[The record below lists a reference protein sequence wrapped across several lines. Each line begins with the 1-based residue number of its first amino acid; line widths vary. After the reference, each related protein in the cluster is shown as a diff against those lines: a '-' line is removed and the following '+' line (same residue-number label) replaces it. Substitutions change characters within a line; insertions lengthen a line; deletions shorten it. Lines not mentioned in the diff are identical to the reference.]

1 MRRRRS
7 PTIHINFLLG
17 LIFPVL
23 ISSQTYDAIPIG
35 RPFLRPPPSPRQEN
49 EPAPTLAR
57 GYQPPPRPSN
67 FQPPRSYPNFQ
78 KPSLNLD
85 NKNFNRQPQQ
95 FNWQMQQLQQQDPRR
110 FQGPVQQQRIP
121 QTPPSFLPARNHLR
135 AGAPG
140 QVPRVPNVPV
150 QHFQGPQQLDPVN
163 NIIIHL
169 YLNAKDRMPSHTE
182 IKTPV
187 HGLFGIG
194 TSHGGPGSHSD
205 PIVITKDFDRETLEF
220 VDEGQAKKL
229 SGPSNIIEVKA
240 TVSTPNRQLENTVNH
255 AVNQELDR
263 AIPKVMDRMRGS
275 TMTMDNGMRK
285 ELEEALVDELAK
297 NLGETIDNTEITQED
312 LEKLIE
318 EGFDEVQKG
327 EEKTTTTSRP
337 TPKLVTI
344 PRTTTTQRP
353 TTTVTPDFNNDDDY
367 FTEDSEDISQTS
379 RGTVPTVTPPTPP
392 PTTTTTRTTTTA
404 RPTTRIIVTST
415 TRVWTTTTQAP
426 PTTEAPTTTT
436 EAPWARA
443 TSGHVHVMP
452 GIRVTETSSPPT
464 TTSTTTRTPTTRTT
478 WTPPPTTTTATTTTT
493 PPTTTTTSQTP
504 PPTPKQTWAP
514 WTPPTTTL
522 PPYHPPTSVAIDSEE
537 EFQNPGGP
545 GFEIP
550 TRKPLIE
557 VSPSIGPTHHGI
569 VNLESNEEDYESTVT
584 SRPVAMF
591 TTERSTVLHNLPTK
605 PSSAPTLHPSTFSP
619 PLVTATTTLQT
630 TDTQEPFTFSL
641 DTSTPSASTVTLED
655 MTTST
660 TQTSTVSLRRYTV
673 EEKIEVTAS
682 TVTAEVTTTLPP
694 HEDVNTST
702 ASTVT
707 PSTPQQPETSTVS
720 LRRYTVEE
728 KIEVTAST
736 VTAEVTT
743 TLPPHEDVNTSTAST
758 VTPSTPQQP
767 ETSTVSLRRYTVEE
781 KIEVHPHTI
790 YTEEPFFSTSSIEW
804 NPTTSAEDV
813 ATTTTTSPDSV
824 IMREDEDYDYT
835 NEFAIPLVT
844 TTTTISTTTN
854 DNQQHSSKPKMSSS
868 EEIQP
873 NFVIPSGQ
881 CPTPNQPN
889 LDRNRTDILFLLDSS
904 DNFNEQRFHRAIKLI
919 GETVSKFN
927 NFGSDGVQV
936 SLVQY
941 NDEPY
946 LEFSLRKHNCK
957 KHLLDDIADTEFM
970 TGGSQLTKALEKVS
984 QFAFT
989 KKRGDRPDAENVLI
1003 IVTDGQSN
1011 GRIQEP
1017 TRLAKENNV
1026 TVLVITT
1033 IEADKQFVN
1042 ELSGNRAE
1050 NEFGLDGNNED
1061 LSWKLAQRI
1070 ASSSSASSG
1079 SSGPPGTNPISQEP
1093 KNSEILSPVLPDLDE
1108 NSQELITRRPENT
1121 ENSGIIDLECVGDGF
1136 KIQVNP
1142 PEGFKGVAV
1151 VKGYADDVRCKA
1163 TARSSTPLNLFISN
1177 EECGVTQVK
1186 SSDPKGLNS
1195 SLVLHLLHEN
1205 DLNTAEDRAYLLQCF
1220 IGSPPDEDAVLS
1232 TNLDVVRSELA
1243 IAETISLSTLPPTCT
1258 YSIRRDGPDGPIVN
1272 KAVVGQT
1279 VWHRWECDGTNET
1292 TQAYGIQIHSCYA
1305 SDDVERKFAF
1315 VDPRGCSSDLA
1326 LLTDLTYADDSLT
1339 AWAASHVF
1347 NVHDAESLKFVCKLS
1362 LCTRDGD
1369 GCEGVTP
1376 PSCGNTNKTGLL
1388 LTKRLTKGV
1397 NSVDEALTS
1406 ALSTNVKL
1414 SSGSPDTLEDFIKS
1428 ATSSSLFWVIA
1439 VIAVA
1444 AVVAIS
1450 KLSRNIADSSETA
1463 TTCSDP
1469 TISNAQD
1476 FGGSIRSIS
1485 SPQPNP
1491 RLADFMRNFDRNR
1504 YV

>member
-7 PTIHINFLLG
+7 PTILLLG
-17 LIFPVL
+17 IILPVL
-23 ISSQTYDAIPIG
+23 VSSQTYDAVPIG
-35 RPFLRPPPSPRQEN
+35 RPFMRPPPSPRQE
-49 EPAPTLAR
+49 EVPAPTLAR

-67 FQPPRSYPNFQ
+67 FQPPRSYPSFQ
-78 KPSLNLD
+78 QPSLNLD
-85 NKNFNRQPQQ
+85 NRGGSRPQ
-95 FNWQMQQLQQQDPRR
+95 FNWQMQQLQQQHPQR
-110 FQGPVQQQRIP
+110 FQQPQQGFRSIP
-121 QTPPSFLPARNHLR
+121 QTPPAFLPPQNHLR

-140 QVPRVPNVPV
+140 QIPRPIQQQQLQSHQIPRL
-150 QHFQGPQQLDPVN
+150 QGPQQLDPVN

-220 VDEGQAKKL
+220 VDEGQAKKI

-297 NLGETIDNTEITQED
+297 NLGETIDNTEITQDD

-318 EGFDEVQKG
+318 EGFEEV
-327 EEKTTTTSRP
+327 EKEQSTTTTSTAAPVRPTRPVATVTATIPPRTTWTTSRP

-344 PRTTTTQRP
+344 PGVKTSP
-353 TTTVTPDFNNDDDY
+353 TTVAPEFNNDDDY
-367 FTEDSEDISQTS
+367 FTDDSEDISQTS
-379 RGTVPTVTPPTPP
+379 RGTVPTVA
-392 PTTTTTRTTTTA
+392 PTTTTTTRRPTTTT
-404 RPTTRIIVTST
+404 TTRIIVTSPTTTST
-415 TRVWTTTTQAP
+415 TRVWTR
-426 PTTEAPTTTT
+426 PTTEAPATRAPATWPPATTT
-436 EAPWARA
+436 EPWTRP
-443 TSGHVHVMP
+443 TGGHVHVMP
-452 GIRVTETSSPPT
+452 GIRVTETSTTTTTTTTPRPT
-464 TTSTTTRTPTTRTT
+464 TTTTRRTT
-478 WTPPPTTTTATTTTT
+478 WTPPPTTS
-493 PPTTTTTSQTP
+493 TTTTSTTTTQA
-504 PPTPKQTWAP
+504 PTTRTTTQAPAPTSRPTWAP
-514 WTPPTTTL
+514 WTPPTTTTSTAS
-522 PPYHPPTSVAIDSEE
+522 PYRPPTSVITFAPEENSEE
-537 EFQNPGGP
+537 IQQNIENSHAG
-545 GFEIP
+545 IP
-550 TRKPLIE
+550 TRKPMIE

-584 SRPVAMF
+584 SRPVVV
-591 TTERSTVLHNLPTK
+591 TTERSTALHNLPTK

-619 PLVTATTTLQT
+619 PLVTETIPLP
-630 TDTQEPFTFSL
+630 TDTEEPFTFSL
-641 DTSTPSASTVTLED
+641 DTSTPTASTVIPTVTQPSDHQDYSGSTSDELTTPTTIETT
-655 MTTST
+655 TTST
-660 TQTSTVSLRRYTV
+660 T
-673 EEKIEVTAS
+673 TA
-682 TVTAEVTTTLPP
+682 PP
-694 HEDVNTST
+694 
-702 ASTVT
+702 
-707 PSTPQQPETSTVS
+707 
-720 LRRYTVEE
+720 
-728 KIEVTAST
+728 
-736 VTAEVTT
+736 
-743 TLPPHEDVNTSTAST
+743 
-758 VTPSTPQQP
+758 
-767 ETSTVSLRRYTVEE
+767 RRYTVEE

-790 YTEEPFFSTSSIEW
+790 FTEEPFFSTSSIEW
-804 NPTTSAEDV
+804 NPTTSAEEE
-813 ATTTTTSPDSV
+813 TTTSGTIKSV
-824 IMREDEDYDYT
+824 MREDEDYDYT
-835 NEFAIPLVT
+835 NEFAVFPPTTVT
-844 TTTTISTTTN
+844 TTIASITSTDTN
-854 DNQQHSSKPKMSSS
+854 ESPKPHRPHGSSS

-881 CPTPNQPN
+881 CPTPNQPSI
-889 LDRNRTDILFLLDSS
+889 DRNRTDVLFLLDSS

-919 GETVSKFN
+919 KDTVSKFN
-927 NFGSDGVQV
+927 NFGADGVQV

-970 TGGSQLTKALEKVS
+970 TGGSQLNKALEKVS

-1026 TVLVITT
+1026 TVLVIST

-1042 ELSGNRAE
+1042 ELSGNKSE
-1050 NEFGLDGNNED
+1050 NLFGLDANED

-1070 ASSSSASSG
+1070 SASSSESE
-1079 SSGPPGTNPISQEP
+1079 Q
-1093 KNSEILSPVLPDLDE
+1093 KNNGVLSPVLPEIPNDSG
-1108 NSQELITRRPENT
+1108 NSGSSGSLETLVTRRPENVPET
-1121 ENSGIIDLECVGDGF
+1121 SGIINLECVGDGF

-1142 PEGFKGVAV
+1142 PDGFKGVAV
-1151 VKGYADDVRCKA
+1151 VKGYQDDVRCKA
-1163 TARSSTPLNLFISN
+1163 TAHSNTPLNLFISN

-1205 DLNTAEDRAYLLQCF
+1205 DLNTAEDKAYLLQCF
-1220 IGSPPDEDAVLS
+1220 IGSAPDEDAVLS
-1232 TNLDVVRSELA
+1232 TNLDVVKSELA

-1258 YSIRRDGPDGPIVN
+1258 YSIRKDGPDGSIVN

-1292 TQAYGIQIHSCYA
+1292 IQAYGIQIHSCYA

-1388 LTKRLTKGV
+1388 LTKRLVKGL

-1414 SSGSPDTLEDFIKS
+1414 SSGTPDNLVDVLKAASSNYLFFIVPLVVL
-1428 ATSSSLFWVIA
+1428 AAIVA
-1439 VIAVA
+1439 V
-1444 AVVAIS
+1444 S
-1450 KLSRNIADSSETA
+1450 LSRNVAESSETA

-1469 TISNAQD
+1469 TTMSDSQD
-1476 FGGSIRSIS
+1476 FGGSVRSIS
-1485 SPQPNP
+1485 SPTPNP
-1491 RLADFMRNFDRNR
+1491 RLADFMRNFDRQR

>member
-1 MRRRRS
+1 MISRSLYYKNASEEESNDTYEADIWIGIAGFARRDLSNEYNHAKVWRK
-7 PTIHINFLLG
+7 LG
-17 LIFPVL
+17 LDAKTTVPPHRTTVVFV
-23 ISSQTYDAIPIG
+23 ISTQTYDAVPIG

-57 GYQPPPRPSN
+57 GYQPPPRPSH
-67 FQPPRSYPNFQ
+67 FQPPKSYPSFRQ
-78 KPSLNLD
+78 PSLNLD
-85 NKNFNRQPQQ
+85 NRQNRFGQQQPQQ
-95 FNWQMQQLQQQDPRR
+95 FNWQMQQLQQQHPQR
-110 FQGPVQQQRIP
+110 FQPPQGRRTIP
-121 QTPPSFLPARNHLR
+121 QTPPAFLPAQNHLR

-140 QVPRVPNVPV
+140 QVPR
-150 QHFQGPQQLDPVN
+150 QHNQFSNHQIPQFQGPQHLDPVN

-169 YLNAKDRMPSHTE
+169 YLNAKDRMPTHTE

-229 SGPSNIIEVKA
+229 SSPSNIIEVKA

-297 NLGETIDNTEITQED
+297 NLGETIDNTDITQED

-318 EGFDEVQKG
+318 EGFEEVQKG
-327 EEKTTTTSRP
+327 EEPTTVRP

-344 PRTTTTQRP
+344 PRPTVTRP
-353 TTTVTPDFNNDDDY
+353 TVTTVTPSDFNSDDDY
-367 FTEDSEDISQTS
+367 ITEDSEDISQTTKT
-379 RGTVPTVTPPTPP
+379 TVPAAATPTRTTPTTTTTTPRPTTTTTRIVVTSATRIWTTTQTPPTQTP
-392 PTTTTTRTTTTA
+392 PTTTTTETTPTTWT
-404 RPTTRIIVTST
+404 RPTD
-415 TRVWTTTTQAP
+415 
-426 PTTEAPTTTT
+426 
-436 EAPWARA
+436 
-443 TSGHVHVMP
+443 GHVHVMP
-452 GIRVTETSSPPT
+452 GIRVTETNFFKFQTSS
-464 TTSTTTRTPTTRTT
+464 TSTTTQAPPTTTRTT
-478 WTPPPTTTTATTTTT
+478 WTPPPTLRTTTTT
-493 PPTTTTTSQTP
+493 QAPPTTTQAPPPTTTSTQAPPPTTTTTQATP
-504 PPTPKQTWAP
+504 TSRPTWAP
-514 WTPPTTTL
+514 WTPPTTTTTRS
-522 PPYHPPTSVAIDSEE
+522 PYRPPTSVVTFSPDSEE
-537 EFQNPGGP
+537 IQKNIEGQMSHATPD
-545 GFEIP
+545 IP
-550 TRKPLIE
+550 TRRPLIE
-557 VSPSIGPTHHGI
+557 VPASIGPAHHGI
-569 VNLESNEEDYESTVT
+569 VSLESNEEDYESTVT
-584 SRPVAMF
+584 SRPISMF
-591 TTERSTVLHNLPTK
+591 TTERSTALHNLPTK
-605 PSSAPTLHPSTFSP
+605 PSSSNTLHPSTFSP
-619 PLVTATTTLQT
+619 PLVTEPIST
-630 TDTQEPFTFSL
+630 EPFTFSL
-641 DTSTPSASTVTLED
+641 DTSEATPTTTTTAPTVTQP
-655 MTTST
+655 TTPT
-660 TQTSTVSLRRYTV
+660 TSTVSIRRYTV
-673 EEKIEVTAS
+673 EEKIEV
-682 TVTAEVTTTLPP
+682 
-694 HEDVNTST
+694 
-702 ASTVT
+702 
-707 PSTPQQPETSTVS
+707 
-720 LRRYTVEE
+720 R
-728 KIEVTAST
+728 
-736 VTAEVTT
+736 
-743 TLPPHEDVNTSTAST
+743 
-758 VTPSTPQQP
+758 
-767 ETSTVSLRRYTVEE
+767 
-781 KIEVHPHTI
+781 PHTI
-790 YTEEPFFSTSSIEW
+790 YTEEPYFSTSSIEW
-804 NPTTSAEDV
+804 NPTTSESEDYSNP
-813 ATTTTTSPDSV
+813 TTPKSV
-824 IMREDEDYDYT
+824 IREDEDYDYT
-835 NEFAIPLVT
+835 NEFAAFPPTVT
-844 TTTTISTTTN
+844 TTIASTINSTNADDKVTT
-854 DNQQHSSKPKMSSS
+854 SKPKHVSSS

-889 LDRNRTDILFLLDSS
+889 IDRNRTDILFLLDSS

-927 NFGSDGVQV
+927 NFGADGVQV

-970 TGGSQLTKALEKVS
+970 TGGSQLNKALEKVS

-989 KKRGDRPDAENVLI
+989 KKRGDRPDAENILI
-1003 IVTDGQSN
+1003 IVTDGQYN

-1017 TRLAKENNV
+1017 TRLAKDNNV
-1026 TVLVITT
+1026 TVLVIST

-1050 NEFGLDGNNED
+1050 NLFGLDANED

-1070 ASSSSASSG
+1070 STSSG
-1079 SSGPPGTNPISQEP
+1079 TSGASEP
-1093 KNSEILSPVLPDLDE
+1093 KKSGILSPVLPEIDE
-1108 NSQELITRRPENT
+1108 NNEIPVTRRPENT

-1142 PEGFKGVAV
+1142 PQGFRGVAV
-1151 VKGYADDVRCKA
+1151 VKGYQDDVRCKA
-1163 TARSSTPLNLFISN
+1163 TAHSETPLNLFISN

-1186 SSDPKGLNS
+1186 SADPKGLNS

-1220 IGSPPDEDAVLS
+1220 IGAAPDEDAVLS

-1258 YSIRRDGPDGPIVN
+1258 YSIRRDGPEGPIVN

-1339 AWAASHVF
+1339 AWAASNVF
-1347 NVHDAESLKFVCKLS
+1347 NVHDADSLKFVCKLS

-1376 PSCGNTNKTGLL
+1376 PACGNTNKTGLL

-1406 ALSTNVKL
+1406 ALTTNVKL
-1414 SSGSPDTLEDFIKS
+1414 SSGSTDSLEDVLK
-1428 ATSSSLFWVIA
+1428 AAVSSYLFWVVA
-1439 VIAVA
+1439 LVAVA
-1444 AVVAIS
+1444 GVVAVSI
-1450 KLSRNIADSSETA
+1450 LSRNVAESSETA

-1469 TISNAQD
+1469 TTMSESQD

-1485 SPQPNP
+1485 SPTPNP

>member
-7 PTIHINFLLG
+7 PTIHLNFLIG
-17 LIFPVL
+17 LVFPVL

-85 NKNFNRQPQQ
+85 NRNFNRQPQQ

-110 FQGPVQQQRIP
+110 FQEPVPQQRIP

-150 QHFQGPQQLDPVN
+150 PHFQKPHIRIPTSSFQQQTQVEVSPADIRNGPQQLDPVN

-220 VDEGQAKKL
+220 VDEGQAKKI

-318 EGFDEVQKG
+318 EGFEEVQKG
-327 EEKTTTTSRP
+327 EEKTTTVAPSRP
-337 TPKLVTI
+337 TPKLVTL
-344 PRTTTTQRP
+344 PRTTTTPRP

-379 RGTVPTVTPPTPP
+379 RGTVPTAP

-426 PTTEAPTTTT
+426 TTTEAPTTTT
-436 EAPWARA
+436 EAPWTRA

-464 TTSTTTRTPTTRTT
+464 TTTTTTTRAPTTRTT
-478 WTPPPTTTTATTTTT
+478 WTPPPTTTTTQAPPPTTTTT
-493 PPTTTTTSQTP
+493 QAPPTTTTTSQTP

-522 PPYHPPTSVAIDSEE
+522 PPYHPPTSVTIDSEE
-537 EFQNPGGP
+537 EFQKNPG

-557 VSPSIGPTHHGI
+557 VPASVGPTHHGI

-591 TTERSTVLHNLPTK
+591 TTERSTALHNLPTK

-619 PLVTATTTLQT
+619 PLVTATLQT

-641 DTSTPSASTVTLED
+641 DTSTPSASTVTPED
-655 MTTST
+655 
-660 TQTSTVSLRRYTV
+660 
-673 EEKIEVTAS
+673 
-682 TVTAEVTTTLPP
+682 TTT
-694 HEDVNTST
+694 
-702 ASTVT
+702 
-707 PSTPQQPETSTVS
+707 ETSTVS
-720 LRRYTVEE
+720 LRRYTVED
-728 KIEVTAST
+728 KMEVPAST
-736 VTAEVTT
+736 VAPEVTT
-743 TLPPHEDVNTSTAST
+743 TALPHPT
-758 VTPSTPQQP
+758 STPQQP
-767 ETSTVSLRRYTVEE
+767 DSSASTVTTPTTETSTVSLRRYTVEE

-844 TTTTISTTTN
+844 TTTTISTTTTN
-854 DNQQHSSKPKMSSS
+854 DNEKHSSKPKVSSS

-881 CPTPNQPN
+881 CPTPNQPS

-1017 TRLAKENNV
+1017 TRLAKDNNV
-1026 TVLVITT
+1026 TVLVIST

-1050 NEFGLDGNNED
+1050 NEFGLDGNED

-1079 SSGPPGTNPISQEP
+1079 PPGTNPSSQEP
-1093 KNSEILSPVLPDLDE
+1093 KNPGILSPVLPELDE
-1108 NSQELITRRPENT
+1108 NSQELVTRRPENAQNT

-1142 PEGFKGVAV
+1142 PKGFKGVAV

-1376 PSCGNTNKTGLL
+1376 PSCGSTNKTGLL

-1469 TISNAQD
+1469 TISDAQVFWVTVD
-1476 FGGSIRSIS
+1476 LIFSI
-1485 SPQPNP
+1485 
-1491 RLADFMRNFDRNR
+1491 
-1504 YV
+1504 